1 MALLHKLNGS
11 KKVKLAAIDPDTD
24 GGLKKRDAEKRTET
38 LCKELD
44 ELQGLLYAAQT
55 TPVLIVLQGMDT
67 SGKDGTISHVMRY
80 MNPQSCR
87 VASFKA
93 PNPLELSHDFLWRI
107 HSETPGKGV
116 VTIFNRSHYEDVLVV
131 KVHNLV
137 PPQVLERR
145 YDHIN
150 NFERLL
156 GDADTVILKF
166 MLHISKDEQKERLL
180 AREQDPAKAWKLSSA
195 DWKERELWDKYL
207 EAFEIAVNRCATPEA
222 PWYVVPANH
231 KWYRDL
237 AVAETIVET
246 LRPFRKQWEDRI
258 KEIGVEELK
267 NLRAMR
273 QSH

>member
-1 MALLHKLNGS
+1 MALLHKLTGS
-11 KKVKLAAIDPDTD
+11 KKVRLKDIDPGTD
-24 GGLKKRDAEKRTET
+24 GGLDRDDAEKRTES

-44 ELQGLLYAAQT
+44 DLQEILYAAQT

-107 HSETPGKGV
+107 HSETPGKGM

-131 KVHNLV
+131 RVHNLV
-137 PPQVLERR
+137 PPEVLERR
-145 YDHIN
+145 YEHIN
-150 NFERLL
+150 HFERLL
-156 GDADTVILKF
+156 ADADTVILKF
-166 MLHISKDEQKERLL
+166 MLHIDKDEQKKRLTD
-180 AREQDPAKAWKLSSA
+180 RENDPAKAWKLSA
-195 DWKERELWDKYL
+195 GDWKERDLWENYQS
-207 EAFEIAVNRCATPEA
+207 AFEIAINRCATSYA

-237 AVAETIVET
+237 AIAETLVET
-246 LRPFRKQWEDRI
+246 LRPFRKQWEKRL
-258 KEIGVEELK
+258 KEIGAEELK
-267 NLRAMR
+267 NLRALR

>member
-1 MALLHKLNGS
+1 MAMLQKLTG
-11 KKVKLAAIDPDTD
+11 KKQFKLSDIDPDTN
-24 GGLKKRDAEKRTET
+24 GGLERADAEKQTEA
-38 LCKELD
+38 LCQELD
-44 ELQGLLYAAQT
+44 ELQELLYAAQT

-93 PNPLELSHDFLWRI
+93 PTPLELAHDFLWRV
-107 HSETPGKGV
+107 HSETPSKGMI
-116 VTIFNRSHYEDVLVV
+116 TIFNRSHYEDVLVV
-131 KVHNLV
+131 RVHELV
-137 PPQVLERR
+137 PKEILERR

-150 NFERLL
+150 SFERLL
-156 GDADTVILKF
+156 ADAGTVILKF
-166 MLHISKDEQKERLL
+166 MLHIDKDEQKKRLL
-180 AREQDPAKAWKLSSA
+180 AREKDPTKAWKLSPA
-195 DWKERELWDKYL
+195 DWHERELWDQYQN
-207 EAFEIAVNRCATPEA
+207 AFEIALNRCATPHA

-237 AVAETIVET
+237 AVAETLVDT
-246 LRPFRKQWEDRI
+246 LRPYRKQWEDRL
-258 KEIGVEELK
+258 KEIGSEELK